1 MPKHVDESVFSHESW
16 RVFRIMSEF
25 VEAFDT
31 LGSLGAAVSIYGSA
45 RLPASETQTAGSTPP
60 VPCRGPK

>member
-1 MPKHVDESVFSHESW
+1 MTPYEELMGHDTW

-31 LGSLGAAVSIYGSA
+31 LGSLGAAVSIYGAA
-45 RLPASETQTAGSTPP
+45 RLPASGRLPRRALA
-60 VPCRGPK
+60 RI